1 MASYR
6 FRSEKFTSR
15 GFRDLSISFSPN
27 PATNDF
33 GTVKNENS
41 IKQSIR
47 NLLLTSLGERPFQP
61 EIGSKLA
68 GLLFEPYDAFL
79 EEDIKE
85 EIYNTVQRLEPRVQL
100 QDVRIYSTEDNNE
113 LNVEID
119 YIIVGQSIIQTV
131 EFLLERT

>member
-15 GFRDLSISFSPN
+15 GFRDLSISFSQN
-27 PATNDF
+27 PTTNDF

-100 QDVRIYSTEDNNE
+100 QDVRIYSAEDNNE

-119 YIIVGQSIIQTV
+119 YTIVGQSIIQTV